1 VYIKYGE
8 GHSNFQIFGLTRYDD
23 NQTINNYKQTFGVS
37 HPCAGDEGY
46 AGNAI
51 DVIID
56 GQAFYGTPTYV
67 VICPDYKV
75 HFDICFPPQMS
86 CFDSYIQNCNESLTA
101 DFQADNNQI
110 CAGATVQ
117 FEDNSQ
123 GNILMWEWHFEG
135 GIPEFSNDMNPV
147 VTYDE
152 AGSWDVSLIVS
163 NDLYS
168 DTLNFA
174 DFVEVFANPDVTL
187 QPFDEV
193 CENNPPFMLIGGF
206 PEGGEYSGPGVE
218 DGWFYPEIAGVGEH
232 LISYS
237 YEDDNG
243 CSGTAEEN
251 LVVEMCTSVT
261 EIRNLDLDI
270 YPTPTTGELFIRPYF
285 SGNTEIQL
293 VDLTGMKVYE
303 TSSFVQAGE
312 PLKLDIR
319 HLSSG
324 FYLLRVSNGED
335 SFSSKVV
342 LTPGQ

>member
-1 VYIKYGE
+1 
-8 GHSNFQIFGLTRYDD
+8 
-23 NQTINNYKQTFGVS
+23 
-37 HPCAGDEGY
+37 
-46 AGNAI
+46 
-51 DVIID
+51 
-56 GQAFYGTPTYV
+56 
-67 VICPDYKV
+67 
-75 HFDICFPPQMS
+75 MS
-86 CFDSYIQNCNESLTA
+86 CFDSYIQNCNENLTA
-101 DFQADNNQI
+101 AFQVDNNQI
-110 CAGATVQ
+110 CAGTSVQ

-123 GNILMWEWHFEG
+123 GNILVWEWHFEG

-152 AGSWDVSLIVS
+152 AGLWDVSLIVS

-174 DFVEVFANPDVTL
+174 AFVEVFANPDVTL

-193 CENNPPFMLIGGF
+193 CENNPPFMLTGGF

-232 LISYS
+232 LITYS

-243 CSGTAEEN
+243 CSGTAEEI
-251 LVVEMCTSVT
+251 LVVDMCTSVT
-261 EIRNLDLDI
+261 EIRNLDFDV

-285 SGNTEIQL
+285 SGKIEIQL